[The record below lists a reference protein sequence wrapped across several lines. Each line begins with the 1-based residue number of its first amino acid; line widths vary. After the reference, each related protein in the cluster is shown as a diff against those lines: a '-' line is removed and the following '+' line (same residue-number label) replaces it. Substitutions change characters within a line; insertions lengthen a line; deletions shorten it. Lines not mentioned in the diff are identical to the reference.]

1 MVRYAL
7 LLAGIVGGSIPVVA
21 QSPTPVVVG
30 ENIVVTASLEG
41 EEERRL
47 PASVT
52 VIEAEEIEARQSTEV
67 SDLLGVVPGLN
78 VVRSGSPGQV
88 TSLFT
93 RGTDSDSTLVLWNG
107 VELNDPYFGGFNWAF
122 LPTEGVDRLEVVRG
136 PFSSLYGG
144 DALGGVVQIFS
155 ADRDGGDVRLEGGSN
170 GYLRG
175 AVSAGTEL
183 GPVRF
188 DVSGHLRRG
197 DGQLENDFYDSE
209 ELMARF
215 EWLVGPGMSLG
226 VVARAN
232 DSKTGIPLSGG
243 APSPNREISWQE
255 RQVAVPFR
263 AELGRWQVDARLS
276 AVTYD
281 SAFRDP
287 DDAFGFTASDTQ
299 SESRRARAVA
309 SYALAPD
316 RWVAFGSEYD
326 RAEVTDSSVFG
337 VSLAGESQ
345 HTWAM
350 FGEVFHALG
359 PVTLDL
365 GVRYDDNNV
374 FGSQTS
380 PRLGALYAISERLR
394 VRGSYGRAFRAPSIG
409 ELFYP
414 ITGNP
419 DLQPEINDSV
429 ELAVDYEAGA
439 WRVGITGFEN
449 RLENLID
456 FDFSTFRNVNVG
468 RAETRG
474 LELEAGYRTRLLALR
489 WNATLLE
496 TEDLETGLPLLR
508 RPERT
513 SNLVAT
519 FYPEPFTVNATIRYV
534 GERADVDPITFDRSV
549 NPAYLRLDLAA
560 EWQVTGRIAPY
571 ARIENVADEEYA
583 EALGFPA
590 PGRTLVGGLEVAF

>member
-1 MVRYAL
+1 MRYAL

-21 QSPTPVVVG
+21 QSPSPPVIG
-30 ENIVVTASLEG
+30 ENIVVTASLES

-52 VIEAEEIEARQSTEV
+52 VIESEEIEARQSTEV
-67 SDLLGVVPGLN
+67 SDLLRVVPGLD

-88 TSLFT
+88 TSVFT

-107 VELNDPYFGGFNWAF
+107 IELNDPYFGGFNWAF
-122 LPTEGVDRLEVVRG
+122 LPTEGVDRVEIVRG

-155 ADRDGGDVRLEGGSN
+155 ADRDGGDAHFEGGSN

-175 AVSAGTEL
+175 AVSAGTQL
-183 GPVRF
+183 GPTRF

-197 DGQLENDFYDSE
+197 EGQLENDFYDSE

-215 EWLVGPGMSLG
+215 EWLLGPGMSLG

-232 DSKTGIPLSGG
+232 DSRTGIPLSGG

-255 RQVAVPFR
+255 RQLSLPFR

-276 AVTYD
+276 TVSYD

-287 DDAFGFTASDTQ
+287 DDPFGFTASDTE

-309 SYALAPD
+309 SYAFSPD
-316 RWVAFGSEYD
+316 RWIAFGSEYD

-337 VSLAGESQ
+337 VSLEGESQ
-345 HTWAM
+345 RTWAL
-350 FGEVFHALG
+350 FGEAFHTLG

-365 GVRYDDNNV
+365 GVRYDDNDV

-394 VRGSYGRAFRAPSIG
+394 VRGSYGKAFRAPSIG
-409 ELFYP
+409 ELFFP
-414 ITGNP
+414 VTGNP
-419 DLQPEINDSV
+419 DLQPEINNSF
-429 ELAVDYEAGA
+429 ELAVDYEAND

-456 FDFSTFRNVNVG
+456 FDFVTFRNVNVG

-474 LELEAGYRTRLLALR
+474 IELEAGYRTRLLALR
-489 WNATLLE
+489 WNATYLE

-508 RPERT
+508 RPKRT

-519 FYPEPFTVNATIRYV
+519 FYPEPFTVNATLRYV
-534 GERADVDPITFDRSV
+534 GERADIDPITFVRSA
-549 NPAYLRLDLAA
+549 NDGYLRLDLAA
-560 EWQVTGRIAPY
+560 EWRVTGRIAPY

-590 PGRTLVGGLEVAF
+590 PGRTFVGGLEVSF

>member
-1 MVRYAL
+1 MRYAL

-21 QSPTPVVVG
+21 QSPAPVVID
-30 ENIVVTASLEG
+30 ENIVVIASLES
-41 EEERRL
+41 EAVRQL

-52 VIEAEEIEARQSTEV
+52 IIESPEIEARQSTEV
-67 SDLLGVVPGLN
+67 SDLLRVVPGLD

-107 VELNDPYFGGFNWAF
+107 IELNDPYFGGFNWAF
-122 LPTEGVDRLEVVRG
+122 LPTEGVDRVEVVRG

-155 ADRDGGDVRLEGGSN
+155 ANRDGGDVHFEGGSN

-175 AVSAGTEL
+175 AVSAGTQL
-183 GPVRF
+183 GPTRF
-188 DVSGHLRRG
+188 EVTGHLRRG
-197 DGQLENDFYDSE
+197 EGQLDNDFYDSE

-215 EWLVGPGMSLG
+215 EWLMAPGVSLG

-255 RQVAVPFR
+255 RQLAIPFR
-263 AELGRWQVDARLS
+263 AELGRWQIDARLS
-276 AVTYD
+276 AVAYD

-287 DDAFGFTASDTQ
+287 DDPFGFTASDTE

-309 SYALAPD
+309 SYAFAPD
-316 RWVAFGSEYD
+316 RWIAFGSEYD
-326 RAEVTDSSVFG
+326 RAEVTDSSVYG
-337 VSLAGESQ
+337 VSLDGENQS
-345 HTWAM
+345 TWAM
-350 FGEVFHALG
+350 FGELFHTLG

-365 GVRYDDNNV
+365 GVRYDDNDV

-380 PRLGALYAISERLR
+380 PRLGAIYSISERLR

-409 ELFYP
+409 ELFFP
-414 ITGNP
+414 VTGNP
-419 DLQPEINDSV
+419 DLQPEINNSV
-429 ELAVDYEAGA
+429 ELAVDYAA
-439 WRVGITGFEN
+439 DSWRVGITGFEN

-456 FDFSTFRNVNVG
+456 FDFVAFRNVNVG
-468 RAETRG
+468 RAKTRG
-474 LELEAGYRTRLLALR
+474 LELEAGYRTRLLVLR
-489 WNATLLE
+489 WNATLLD
-496 TEDLETGLPLLR
+496 TEDLETGLALLR

-513 SNLVAT
+513 SSLVAT
-519 FYPEPFTVNATIRYV
+519 VYPEPFTVNATLRYV
-534 GERADVDPITFDRSV
+534 GERADVDPITFVRSV
-549 NPAYLRLDLAA
+549 NDGYLRLDLAA
-560 EWQVTGRIAPY
+560 AWRVTGWIAPY

-590 PGRTLVGGLEVAF
+590 PGRTFVGGLEVSF